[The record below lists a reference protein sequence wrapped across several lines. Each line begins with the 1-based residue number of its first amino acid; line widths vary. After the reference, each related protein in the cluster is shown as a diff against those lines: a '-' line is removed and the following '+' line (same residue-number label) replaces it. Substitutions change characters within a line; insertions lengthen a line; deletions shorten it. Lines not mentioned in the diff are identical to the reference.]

1 MEMVHLVTV
10 IVLNP
15 MNGRQCK
22 SYKVPEL
29 GTLTFLV
36 AVFNFEIYILN

>member
-1 MEMVHLVTV
+1 MEMVHLVAR
-10 IVLNP
+10 IVPNP
-15 MNGRQCK
+15 MNRRQCE
-22 SYKVPEL
+22 SYKIPEL